1 MGIKTA
7 YQGYQAYHYL
17 KAGADISTLEMCQ
30 GDRRVEEYLIPLTSE
45 EEARVLEL
53 ARDNIFISMHEH
65 PVLFPE
71 NIGEDIFAYNRE
83 GKQRCAYEALSRGY
97 FDVIFDNLMD
107 GTCNIMSQGGW
118 KWDEILFDIGMRACD
133 LAHQDFVFQCRSVED
148 IRRAHREGKLG
159 LVFTLEGA
167 SPIENEVDR
176 IDILYGLGVRSMGIT
191 YSETNALGSGMKE
204 EKDGGLT
211 LFGKRCVE
219 RMNQVGMLI
228 DCSHVGKQTTLD
240 TIEYSSKPIVL
251 SHVGAR
257 SLWDSKRLVTDEVLL
272 ACAKKGG
279 VIGIEAAPHTTIT
292 RNHPVHTVE
301 SVMEHFEYVR
311 NLVGVDHVSF
321 GPDTLYGDHVGLH
334 NAYAG
339 KLSLKTVQGEGFP
352 RVEYVKGMEN
362 PTEASKNILRYLV
375 KAGYSDEDIQKV
387 MGGNILRVLEAVWGR

>member
-1 MGIKTA
+1 
-7 YQGYQAYHYL
+7 
-17 KAGADISTLEMCQ
+17 
-30 GDRRVEEYLIPLTSE
+30 
-45 EEARVLEL
+45 
-53 ARDNIFISMHEH
+53 
-65 PVLFPE
+65 
-71 NIGEDIFAYNRE
+71 
-83 GKQRCAYEALSRGY
+83 
-97 FDVIFDNLMD
+97 MD
-107 GTCNIMSQGGW
+107 GTCNIMSRGGW

-387 MGGNILRVLEAVWGR
+387 MGGNVLRVLEAVWGR